1 MPLLL
6 VALGFL
12 PLLGFFLIGPGA
24 WGFNHLAYLPRGFL
38 VLSALGALLLSWGR
52 VQEWLSALLS
62 GPLSELF
69 FGPLWKRLLFVA
81 GMGALFVL
89 LRERSFFMG
98 DGYLVGELV
107 DRGVKFRAF
116 DNMDYLLH
124 EQLHHALKQSRPI
137 DSFTLYRV
145 GAVITGVIGL
155 SVLLP
160 LAGRLP
166 WERWRRALWVG
177 LFLATGPVVL
187 FFGYVESYANLYVC
201 LTAFLLSGVL
211 AAQGRGRLW
220 MASVWFGLAI
230 AFHLTALFSAPALL
244 FLALRTPGLSAP
256 RRWLEAALP
265 ALLIFALSVVLHL
278 AAGYDSEWFRK
289 EFIDSKNAKSIW
301 IPFLEPQRGFLSV
314 YHWKDLLNLALI
326 LAPAALL
333 VFLTRLRWLRAQV
346 RRPEVGFLA
355 LQIASVLVFILLI
368 DRKLGGA
375 RDWDLFS
382 AHTGGLLLLASLAF
396 PATGADA
403 PGTADRPARAPRT
416 AGLFWGVSTLVVL
429 PWILLL
435 HFEERSIARFVDVAG
450 DFPNFARAY
459 AYEEVG
465 KYYRKG
471 GDLPR
476 AEEMYERCVEAY
488 PKNPRFLLLLG
499 SVYYSQKKLDDA
511 ERLYRQAL
519 SINPEHKVGVEMI
532 GKVLYAKAETMT
544 RGPARDALYA
554 ESTDAFARLV
564 RMTPRNPDF
573 WNCYGSSAL
582 LCDRLEE
589 AVTAFQQALDLD
601 PRQRVMHGLG
611 TAYLGLGRLSEA
623 ADAFRQAVVR
633 GESNLATQ
641 MGLVMALVGR
651 ADEEVRT
658 GRRPDPALLDE
669 AARALEPLRQRNPGE
684 PTAAEFARRIEL
696 LRQGIAPGNA
706 FNVELPGGPIGPSAG
721 GAGPTGDPAPE
732 P

>member
-1 MPLLL
+1 M
-6 VALGFL
+6 

-38 VLSALGALLLSWGR
+38 VLSALGALLLSWR
-52 VQEWLSALLS
+52 RAQEWLSERLS
-62 GPLSELF
+62 GTLPDLF
-69 FGPLWKRLLFVA
+69 FGPFWKRTLFVL
-81 GMGALFVL
+81 GMGVLFVL

-124 EQLHHALKQSRPI
+124 EQLHHALKTSQPI
-137 DSFTLYRV
+137 DSFTLYRA
-145 GAVITGVIGL
+145 GAVLTGVIGL

-160 LAGRLP
+160 LAGRLAG
-166 WERWRRALWVG
+166 ERWRRALWVC

-187 FFGYVESYANLYVC
+187 FFGYVESYANLYLC

-211 AAQGRGRLW
+211 AAQGRGHLW

-244 FLALRTPGLSAP
+244 ILALRTPGRSAP

-265 ALLIFALSVVLHL
+265 ALLIFGLSVVLHL

-301 IPFLEPQRGFLSV
+301 IPLFEPQRGFFSL
-314 YHWKDLLNLALI
+314 YHWKDLLSLALI
-326 LAPAALL
+326 MAPAALL
-333 VFLTRLRWLRAQV
+333 VVVSRVGWVRSQW
-346 RRPEVGFLA
+346 RRPEVLFLVV
-355 LQIASVLVFILLI
+355 QIVSVLGFIIFI

-382 AHTGGLLLLASLAF
+382 AHTGGLLLLAALAL
-396 PATGADA
+396 PAAAGDPPGAPVRA
-403 PGTADRPARAPRT
+403 GRAPRT
-416 AGLFWGVSTLVVL
+416 AGLLWGASALVVA

-519 SINPEHKVGVEMI
+519 LINPEHKVGVEMI

-544 RGPARDALYA
+544 RGPARDALYS
-554 ESTDAFARLV
+554 ESTDAFAHLV
-564 RMTPRNPDF
+564 RMVPRNPDF

-623 ADAFRQAVVR
+623 VDAFRQAGMR
-633 GESNLATQ
+633 NEANLATQ

-651 ADEEVRT
+651 ADEVVRT

-684 PTAAEFARRIEL
+684 PTAAEFARRIDL

-706 FNVELPGGPIGPSAG
+706 FEIELPGTPLESSTGG
-721 GAGPTGDPAPE
+721 GAPAGDPAPE